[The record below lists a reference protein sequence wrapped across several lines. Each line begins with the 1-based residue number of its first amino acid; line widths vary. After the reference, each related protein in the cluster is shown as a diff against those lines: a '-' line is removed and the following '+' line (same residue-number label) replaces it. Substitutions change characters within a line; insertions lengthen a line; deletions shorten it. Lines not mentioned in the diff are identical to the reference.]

1 MPGRPPLYE
10 RPLGAV
16 KPCALTLRRAHATAL
31 ALTAA
36 ALAAATDARALE
48 IAART
53 RNGYVMVDEPGAEVV
68 YEGRAPVDSTTAIL
82 AFVSEVT
89 RLIAERP
96 DAPRARFVAVMQS
109 RRGFGGALAFYM
121 PIANTVRGIGQ
132 RQGNRETWD
141 LNDTAGTAFPLL
153 GYVWLN
159 SWEMYTGAAGRFG
172 NYQVCTQEFGH
183 RWGPQVVI
191 PPFPTGRG
199 IAGQD
204 AGDAASDGGDDAS
217 APDGSASDGGTPP
230 PLAVTP
236 LELLG
241 RDRVHWSFFFDSGG
255 SPLEGNAWAEVSP
268 GVFRTLPP
276 TYRFSRLDLYMMGV
290 LAPEEVPSSFL
301 IAEPNTMGARDG
313 IGNLINAASGP
324 DPGDHG
330 LEIRGRRV
338 EIGIEDIVR
347 ANGPR
352 VPAAVSVAPTRD
364 SDGGL
369 LPDASAAL
377 PPAPREND
385 IDVIWVMLTT
395 RDRMR
400 ELDVYQ
406 FDNAVESCSF
416 AYAYASEGRSVLYPI
431 IPSLPDGGVDSGVA
445 ARDATVPPRDASR
458 DAARDGGIG
467 AEGTLGG
474 GCACRAGRPRGRD
487 ARGPSWLWGG
497 LAAWALARR
506 SRRPAR

>member
-1 MPGRPPLYE
+1 M
-10 RPLGAV
+10 
-16 KPCALTLRRAHATAL
+16 RRAHAIAL

-36 ALAAATDARALE
+36 ALTAGTDARALE

-53 RNGYVMVDEPGAEVV
+53 RNGYVLVDEPGAEVL

-82 AFVSEVT
+82 GFVAEVT

-172 NYQVCTQEFGH
+172 NFQVCTQEFGH

-199 IAGQD
+199 IAAERDAGGDASDDASSDGGED
-204 AGDAASDGGDDAS
+204 AGDAGNAS
-217 APDGSASDGGTPP
+217 APA
-230 PLAVTP
+230 PLNP
-236 LELLG
+236 LQLLG

-255 SPLEGNAWAEVSP
+255 SPLEGNSWAEVSP
-268 GVFRTLPP
+268 GVFRTQPP
-276 TYRFSRLDLYMMGV
+276 TFRFSRLDLYMMGV

-301 IAEPNTMGARDG
+301 IAEPDTMGARDG
-313 IGNLINAASGP
+313 IGNPINAASGP

-338 EIGIEDIVR
+338 EIGIEDIIR

-406 FDNAVESCSF
+406 FDNAVESCSG
-416 AYAYASEGRSVLYPI
+416 AYAYASEGRSVLVPI
-431 IPSLPDGGVDSGVA
+431 VPPLPDGGVDSGVVPLDA
-445 ARDATVPPRDASR
+445 TVTPARDASGDA
-458 DAARDGGIG
+458 GVG
-467 AEGTLGG
+467 AESTLGG
-474 GCACRAGRPRGRD
+474 GCACRAGHARASHEGR
-487 ARGPSWLWGG
+487 ARWLWAG
-497 LAAWALARR
+497 LAAWAAARR
-506 SRRPAR
+506 SRRRAR